1 MKKILIVDDDP
12 TFNSMLRAFLE
23 KKEYAAVSVHSAKS
37 ALTILREQTFDLILT
52 DFRLPDLDGLTF
64 VQQLKQKGIATP
76 FILITNYSDI
86 RTAIRSIRLG
96 AFEFVTKP
104 VNPDELLGVVEKAI
118 ESGVSSGQEERIE
131 DSIDR
136 SFVVGKD
143 KGAVALWEHLEMV
156 APTKMN
162 VLITGESGTGK
173 EMVARMI
180 HKKSRR
186 ADKPFVAVDCGT
198 LSEELASSEL
208 FGHVKGSF
216 TGAATDKKGLFEAAH
231 GGTIFLDE
239 VGNLPYSAQIK
250 LLRAIEERTIRPVGS
265 EREIKVDVRILAATN
280 EPLAE
285 AIGKGVFRHDLFH
298 RLNEFELKVPALRE
312 RMGDFDTF
320 VASFIKDASV
330 ELEKSVEGISS
341 DALNVLKS
349 YAWPGNLRELK
360 NIIKRSVLLC
370 KGSTI
375 EVGNLPEGLN
385 EPVMSNEPT
394 PAIGD
399 ETNLK
404 EIHERQERALIE
416 KVLRENKYNKTKA
429 AKLLNIDRTTLYNK
443 IKHYGIDA

>member
-1 MKKILIVDDDP
+1 
-12 TFNSMLRAFLE
+12 
-23 KKEYAAVSVHSAKS
+23 
-37 ALTILREQTFDLILT
+37 
-52 DFRLPDLDGLTF
+52 
-64 VQQLKQKGIATP
+64 
-76 FILITNYSDI
+76 
-86 RTAIRSIRLG
+86 
-96 AFEFVTKP
+96 
-104 VNPDELLGVVEKAI
+104 
-118 ESGVSSGQEERIE
+118 
-131 DSIDR
+131 
-136 SFVVGKD
+136 
-143 KGAVALWEHLEMV
+143 
-156 APTKMN
+156 
-162 VLITGESGTGK
+162 
-173 EMVARMI
+173 
-180 HKKSRR
+180 
-186 ADKPFVAVDCGT
+186 
-198 LSEELASSEL
+198 
-208 FGHVKGSF
+208 
-216 TGAATDKKGLFEAAH
+216 
-231 GGTIFLDE
+231 
-239 VGNLPYSAQIK
+239 QIK

-404 EIHERQERALIE
+404 EIHE
-416 KVLRENKYNKTKA
+416 
-429 AKLLNIDRTTLYNK
+429 
-443 IKHYGIDA
+443 